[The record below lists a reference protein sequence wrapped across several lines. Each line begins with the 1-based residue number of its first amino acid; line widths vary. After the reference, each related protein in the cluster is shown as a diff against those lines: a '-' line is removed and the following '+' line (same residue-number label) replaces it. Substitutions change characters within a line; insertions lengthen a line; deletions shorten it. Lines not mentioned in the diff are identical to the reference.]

1 MTTLAEF
8 ISNSSCVPVFMG
20 HPSSSCHLPSAAE
33 NKDLPGAENKREGP
47 APWIECSGGEE
58 MDSGWSLEE
67 KAGRVAGGGGGLG
80 RGRRT

>member
-8 ISNSSCVPVFMG
+8 ISNNSCMSVFMG
-20 HPSSSCHLPSAAE
+20 HPSSSCHLPGA
-33 NKDLPGAENKREGP
+33 AENKREGP

-58 MDSGWSLEE
+58 MGSGWSLEE

-80 RGRRT
+80 RGVCT